1 MNKYIEIFWG
11 RNIYV
16 RSKFSCVRSSHNL
29 CVRAQPRGN
38 IGSRLLQEQAI
49 TGVEI
54 SHITSYRELRV
65 KDLPKVPTERLEW
78 DWNQRPSAPKATNTT
93 TKPTTPH
100 VWELWLFVREFVI
113 VAVLKPKLQSRFIS
127 EFSRFSRITN
137 LAAEKW
143 KKNVKNKFFIKK

>member
-1 MNKYIEIFWG
+1 MLKCFLG

-16 RSKFSCVRSSHNL
+16 RSKFSCVQSSHDL
-29 CVRAQPRGN
+29 CARAQPRGN

-65 KDLPKVPTERLEW
+65 KDLPKVPRERLEW

-93 TKPTTPH
+93 TKANHAPRLR
-100 VWELWLFVREFVI
+100 VMAFR
-113 VAVLKPKLQSRFIS
+113 K
-127 EFSRFSRITN
+127 RICYSCC
-137 LAAEKW
+137 
-143 KKNVKNKFFIKK
+143 VKSKTSKSFYLRI